1 MAIVR
6 VENVS
11 KTYLLDSVKVTGLAG
26 VSVDI
31 EANRFTVLSGPSG
44 SGKTTLLNMI
54 GCIDRP
60 DAGRVIVAGQDTAA
74 LCDDALSDF
83 RAREVGHVFQS
94 FNLLPVLSAYENVE
108 YPLLMARTPAR
119 ERARR
124 VAYLLDAVG
133 LAGKGAHRPSQLSG
147 GQRQRVAIARARGG
161 AVARARR
168 RADREPRQRHGPRD
182 HRADA
187 RDAARERR
195 VVHRVVARSA
205 SAGGGRRR
213 RANSRRAHR
222 RAPPHR
228 AGGARLMHT
237 FMLALRNLQRN
248 RRRSITTLLAMVVGV
263 CAVLLFGGFSK
274 DITFGL
280 QTDFVRRSGHLQIQ
294 RHGYYQYGSG
304 NPVAYGIGG
313 YARLIAQLRDDPV
326 LAPMI
331 AVITPTLQFGGIA
344 GNFEAGVS
352 RTVLAQGAIADE
364 QDRMQQWNDYGFPLT
379 PKPYPLVGTAPDAA
393 IVGNGVARVLHLCA
407 PLRVPDCGDGDVAR
421 QAAPQAASGAS
432 GADAPA
438 DVLALAA
445 AEAHAQESG
454 RGERAGA
461 AHIEVLAA
469 NAYGAPN
476 VGGFTVAK
484 AEQQGVKELD
494 DVYLAMHLPRAQRLV
509 YGGDAPRVTA
519 IEIQLRHTA
528 QLPAARAR
536 LDRLFGGRFEGQPLD
551 VLDFAALNPFYDQT
565 NRMFSMIFGF
575 VFVLIGAIVLFV
587 VSNTMST
594 AILER
599 TVEIGTLRSMGV
611 RRGGI
616 QALFVCEGALLGV
629 VGASIGVLVALALA
643 FVVNH
648 SGLAWTPPA
657 RIDSVALTV
666 RVWGEW
672 RLIALTFVGLAFV
685 AGFSAWLP
693 ARHAARL
700 SIVDALRYA

>member
-1 MAIVR
+1 
-6 VENVS
+6 
-11 KTYLLDSVKVTGLAG
+11 
-26 VSVDI
+26 
-31 EANRFTVLSGPSG
+31 
-44 SGKTTLLNMI
+44 
-54 GCIDRP
+54 
-60 DAGRVIVAGQDTAA
+60 
-74 LCDDALSDF
+74 
-83 RAREVGHVFQS
+83 
-94 FNLLPVLSAYENVE
+94 
-108 YPLLMARTPAR
+108 
-119 ERARR
+119 
-124 VAYLLDAVG
+124 
-133 LAGKGAHRPSQLSG
+133 
-147 GQRQRVAIARARGG
+147 
-161 AVARARR
+161 
-168 RADREPRQRHGPRD
+168 
-182 HRADA
+182 
-187 RDAARERR
+187 
-195 VVHRVVARSA
+195 
-205 SAGGGRRR
+205 
-213 RANSRRAHR
+213 
-222 RAPPHR
+222 
-228 AGGARLMHT
+228 MHT

-248 RRRSITTLLAMVVGV
+248 RRRSITTLLAMIVGV

-313 YARLIAQLRDDPV
+313 YERLIARLRDDPV

-352 RTVLAQGAIADE
+352 RTVLAQGAVADE

-393 IVGNGVARVLHLCA
+393 IVGNGVARVLHLCG
-407 PLRVPDCGDGDVAR
+407 PLHVPDCADGDIAKDAVAS
-421 QAAPQAASGAS
+421 AASA
-432 GADAPA
+432 ADAPA

-445 AEAHAQESG
+445 AEADARKGERGDEHG
-454 RGERAGA
+454 GERAGA
-461 AHIEVLAA
+461 THIEVLAA

-484 AEQQGVKELD
+484 AEQQGVKEFD
-494 DVYLAMHLPRAQRLV
+494 DVYLAMHLSRAQRLV

-519 IEIQLRHTA
+519 IEIQLKHTA

-536 LDRLFGGRFEGQPLD
+536 IGELFGGSFEGQPLD

-587 VSNTMST
+587 VSNTMSA

-643 FVVNH
+643 FAVNH

-672 RLIALTFVGLAFV
+672 RLIALTFAGLAFV
-685 AGFSAWLP
+685 AGLSAWLP

>member
-1 MAIVR
+1 
-6 VENVS
+6 
-11 KTYLLDSVKVTGLAG
+11 
-26 VSVDI
+26 
-31 EANRFTVLSGPSG
+31 
-44 SGKTTLLNMI
+44 
-54 GCIDRP
+54 
-60 DAGRVIVAGQDTAA
+60 
-74 LCDDALSDF
+74 
-83 RAREVGHVFQS
+83 
-94 FNLLPVLSAYENVE
+94 
-108 YPLLMARTPAR
+108 
-119 ERARR
+119 
-124 VAYLLDAVG
+124 
-133 LAGKGAHRPSQLSG
+133 
-147 GQRQRVAIARARGG
+147 
-161 AVARARR
+161 
-168 RADREPRQRHGPRD
+168 
-182 HRADA
+182 
-187 RDAARERR
+187 
-195 VVHRVVARSA
+195 
-205 SAGGGRRR
+205 
-213 RANSRRAHR
+213 
-222 RAPPHR
+222 
-228 AGGARLMHT
+228 MHT

-484 AEQQGVKELD
+484 AEQQGVKEFD

>member
-1 MAIVR
+1 
-6 VENVS
+6 
-11 KTYLLDSVKVTGLAG
+11 
-26 VSVDI
+26 
-31 EANRFTVLSGPSG
+31 
-44 SGKTTLLNMI
+44 
-54 GCIDRP
+54 
-60 DAGRVIVAGQDTAA
+60 
-74 LCDDALSDF
+74 
-83 RAREVGHVFQS
+83 
-94 FNLLPVLSAYENVE
+94 
-108 YPLLMARTPAR
+108 
-119 ERARR
+119 
-124 VAYLLDAVG
+124 
-133 LAGKGAHRPSQLSG
+133 
-147 GQRQRVAIARARGG
+147 
-161 AVARARR
+161 
-168 RADREPRQRHGPRD
+168 
-182 HRADA
+182 
-187 RDAARERR
+187 
-195 VVHRVVARSA
+195 
-205 SAGGGRRR
+205 
-213 RANSRRAHR
+213 
-222 RAPPHR
+222 
-228 AGGARLMHT
+228 MHT

-248 RRRSITTLLAMVVGV
+248 RRRSITTLLAMIVGV

-294 RHGYYQYGSG
+294 RHGYFQYGSG

-313 YARLIAQLRDDPV
+313 YERLIAQLRDDPV

-364 QDRMQQWNDYGFPLT
+364 QNRMQQWNDYGFPLT
-379 PKPYPLVGTAPDAA
+379 PKPYPLVGTVPDAA
-393 IVGNGVARVLHLCA
+393 IVGHGVARVLHLCA
-407 PLRVPDCGDGDVAR
+407 PLHVPDCGDGDNAKE
-421 QAAPQAASGAS
+421 AAGAASGVSA
-432 GADAPA
+432 ADAPA

-445 AEAHAQESG
+445 AEADAQQRE
-454 RGERAGA
+454 RNGERAGA
-461 AHIEVLAA
+461 THIEVLAA

-476 VGGFTVAK
+476 VGGFTVVK

-519 IEIQLRHTA
+519 IEIQLAHTA

-536 LDRLFGGRFEGQPLD
+536 IDQLFGGRFEGQSLD

-611 RRGGI
+611 RRSGI

-629 VGASIGVLVALALA
+629 VGASIGVLVALGLA
-643 FVVNH
+643 FAVNR

-685 AGFSAWLP
+685 AGLSAWLP

-700 SIVDALRYA
+700 SIVDALRYV

>member
-1 MAIVR
+1 
-6 VENVS
+6 
-11 KTYLLDSVKVTGLAG
+11 
-26 VSVDI
+26 
-31 EANRFTVLSGPSG
+31 
-44 SGKTTLLNMI
+44 
-54 GCIDRP
+54 
-60 DAGRVIVAGQDTAA
+60 
-74 LCDDALSDF
+74 
-83 RAREVGHVFQS
+83 
-94 FNLLPVLSAYENVE
+94 
-108 YPLLMARTPAR
+108 
-119 ERARR
+119 
-124 VAYLLDAVG
+124 
-133 LAGKGAHRPSQLSG
+133 
-147 GQRQRVAIARARGG
+147 
-161 AVARARR
+161 
-168 RADREPRQRHGPRD
+168 
-182 HRADA
+182 
-187 RDAARERR
+187 
-195 VVHRVVARSA
+195 
-205 SAGGGRRR
+205 
-213 RANSRRAHR
+213 
-222 RAPPHR
+222 
-228 AGGARLMHT
+228 MHT

-248 RRRSITTLLAMVVGV
+248 RRRSITTLLAMIVGV

-313 YARLIAQLRDDPV
+313 YERLIAQLRDDPV

-364 QDRMQQWNDYGFPLT
+364 QNRMQQWNDYGFPLA
-379 PKPYPLVGTAPDAA
+379 PRPYPLVGTVPDAA
-393 IVGNGVARVLHLCA
+393 LVGHGVARVLQLCA
-407 PLRVPDCGDGDVAR
+407 PLHVPDCGDGDHVKE
-421 QAAPQAASGAS
+421 AASAASGAS
-432 GADAPA
+432 AADAPA

-445 AEAHAQESG
+445 AEADAQKSE
-454 RGERAGA
+454 RNGERAGA
-461 AHIEVLAA
+461 THIEVLAA

-476 VGGFTVAK
+476 VGGFTVVK

-519 IEIQLRHTA
+519 VEIQLARTA

-536 LDRLFGGRFEGQPLD
+536 IDQLFGGRFEGQPLD

-616 QALFVCEGALLGV
+616 QALFVCEGALLGL
-629 VGASIGVLVALALA
+629 VGASIGVLVALGLA
-643 FVVNH
+643 FAVNH

-672 RLIALTFVGLAFV
+672 RLIALTFAGLAFV
-685 AGFSAWLP
+685 AGLSAWLP

>member
-1 MAIVR
+1 
-6 VENVS
+6 
-11 KTYLLDSVKVTGLAG
+11 
-26 VSVDI
+26 
-31 EANRFTVLSGPSG
+31 
-44 SGKTTLLNMI
+44 
-54 GCIDRP
+54 
-60 DAGRVIVAGQDTAA
+60 
-74 LCDDALSDF
+74 
-83 RAREVGHVFQS
+83 
-94 FNLLPVLSAYENVE
+94 
-108 YPLLMARTPAR
+108 
-119 ERARR
+119 
-124 VAYLLDAVG
+124 
-133 LAGKGAHRPSQLSG
+133 
-147 GQRQRVAIARARGG
+147 
-161 AVARARR
+161 
-168 RADREPRQRHGPRD
+168 
-182 HRADA
+182 
-187 RDAARERR
+187 
-195 VVHRVVARSA
+195 
-205 SAGGGRRR
+205 
-213 RANSRRAHR
+213 
-222 RAPPHR
+222 
-228 AGGARLMHT
+228 MHT

-248 RRRSITTLLAMVVGV
+248 RRRSITTLLAMIVGV
-263 CAVLLFGGFSK
+263 CAILLFGGFSK

-294 RHGYYQYGSG
+294 RHGYFQYGSG

-313 YARLIAQLRDDPV
+313 YERLIAQLRDDPV

-379 PKPYPLVGTAPDAA
+379 PKPYPLVGTVPDAA
-393 IVGNGVARVLHLCA
+393 IVGHGVARVLHLCG
-407 PLRVPDCGDGDVAR
+407 PLRVPDCGDGGIAKG
-421 QAAPQAASGAS
+421 AATAASGVATPDAATSDAS
-432 GADAPA
+432 APAAADAPA

-445 AEAHAQESG
+445 AEADAQK
-454 RGERAGA
+454 RERKSDGAGA
-461 AHIEVLAA
+461 THIEVLAA

-476 VGGFTVAK
+476 VGGFTVVK

-519 IEIQLRHTA
+519 IEIQFKHTA

-536 LDRLFGGRFEGQPLD
+536 IDQLFGGRFEGQPLD
-551 VLDFAALNPFYDQT
+551 MLDFAALNPFYDQT

-616 QALFVCEGALLGV
+616 QALFVCEGALLGI
-629 VGASIGVLVALALA
+629 VGASVGVLVALGLA
-643 FVVNH
+643 AAVNH

-685 AGFSAWLP
+685 AGLSAWLP

-700 SIVDALRYA
+700 SIVDALRYV

>member
-1 MAIVR
+1 
-6 VENVS
+6 
-11 KTYLLDSVKVTGLAG
+11 
-26 VSVDI
+26 
-31 EANRFTVLSGPSG
+31 
-44 SGKTTLLNMI
+44 
-54 GCIDRP
+54 
-60 DAGRVIVAGQDTAA
+60 
-74 LCDDALSDF
+74 
-83 RAREVGHVFQS
+83 
-94 FNLLPVLSAYENVE
+94 
-108 YPLLMARTPAR
+108 
-119 ERARR
+119 
-124 VAYLLDAVG
+124 
-133 LAGKGAHRPSQLSG
+133 
-147 GQRQRVAIARARGG
+147 
-161 AVARARR
+161 
-168 RADREPRQRHGPRD
+168 
-182 HRADA
+182 
-187 RDAARERR
+187 
-195 VVHRVVARSA
+195 
-205 SAGGGRRR
+205 
-213 RANSRRAHR
+213 
-222 RAPPHR
+222 
-228 AGGARLMHT
+228 MHT

-248 RRRSITTLLAMVVGV
+248 RRRSITTLLAMIVGV

-294 RHGYYQYGSG
+294 RHGYFQYGSG
-304 NPVAYGIGG
+304 NPVVYGIGG
-313 YARLIAQLRDDPV
+313 YARLIARLRDDPV

-364 QDRMQQWNDYGFPLT
+364 QNRMQQWNDYGFPLT

-407 PLRVPDCGDGDVAR
+407 PLRVPDCGDGDIAKEAATASDAAPGA
-421 QAAPQAASGAS
+421 QAADAP
-432 GADAPA
+432 GADAPD

-445 AEAHAQESG
+445 AEAGARKSEQKDEHAS
-454 RGERAGA
+454 AT
-461 AHIEVLAA
+461 HIEVLAA

-536 LDRLFGGRFEGQPLD
+536 IDELFGGRFEGQPLD

-599 TVEIGTLRSMGV
+599 TVEIGTLRSMGM

-643 FVVNH
+643 FAVNH

-685 AGFSAWLP
+685 AGLSAWLP

>member
-1 MAIVR
+1 
-6 VENVS
+6 
-11 KTYLLDSVKVTGLAG
+11 
-26 VSVDI
+26 
-31 EANRFTVLSGPSG
+31 
-44 SGKTTLLNMI
+44 
-54 GCIDRP
+54 
-60 DAGRVIVAGQDTAA
+60 
-74 LCDDALSDF
+74 
-83 RAREVGHVFQS
+83 
-94 FNLLPVLSAYENVE
+94 
-108 YPLLMARTPAR
+108 
-119 ERARR
+119 
-124 VAYLLDAVG
+124 
-133 LAGKGAHRPSQLSG
+133 
-147 GQRQRVAIARARGG
+147 
-161 AVARARR
+161 
-168 RADREPRQRHGPRD
+168 
-182 HRADA
+182 
-187 RDAARERR
+187 
-195 VVHRVVARSA
+195 
-205 SAGGGRRR
+205 
-213 RANSRRAHR
+213 
-222 RAPPHR
+222 
-228 AGGARLMHT
+228 MHT

-248 RRRSITTLLAMVVGV
+248 RRRSITTLLAMIVGV

-294 RHGYYQYGSG
+294 RHGYFQYGSG

-313 YARLIAQLRDDPV
+313 YARLIARLRDDPV

-364 QDRMQQWNDYGFPLT
+364 QNRMQQWNDYGFPLT

-407 PLRVPDCGDGDVAR
+407 PLRVPDCGDGDIAKEAATASDAAPGA
-421 QAAPQAASGAS
+421 QAADAP
-432 GADAPA
+432 GADAPD

-445 AEAHAQESG
+445 AEAGARKSEQKD
-454 RGERAGA
+454 ERASA
-461 AHIEVLAA
+461 THIEVLAA

-536 LDRLFGGRFEGQPLD
+536 IDELFGGRFEGQPLD

-643 FVVNH
+643 FAVNH

-685 AGFSAWLP
+685 AGLSAWLP